1 MPLLVRLAATVVVGI
16 ALWSGTSD
24 MVFAGACVRAPAS
37 PPALPRTR
45 VVQAPPAGFQ
55 WRDAAI
61 GSIATLAL
69 LLLGAG
75 GAMTLP
81 RDRTGRR

>member
-1 MPLLVRLAATVVVGI
+1 MPSLVRLVATVAVGI
-16 ALWSGTSD
+16 ALWAESSN
-24 MVFAGACVRAPAS
+24 MVFAGACVRTPAS

-61 GSIATLAL
+61 GSTATLAL
-69 LLLGAG
+69 LLIGAG